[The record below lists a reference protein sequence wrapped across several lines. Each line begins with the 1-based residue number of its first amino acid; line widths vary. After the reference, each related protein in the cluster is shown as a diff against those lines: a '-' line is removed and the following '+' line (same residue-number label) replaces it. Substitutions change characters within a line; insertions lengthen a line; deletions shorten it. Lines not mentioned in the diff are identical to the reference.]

1 MTVRNLTVRQ
11 AARLLGKSEQFVR
24 IGMQRGL
31 LDIGT
36 VFKTKEKSSVF
47 SYHISA
53 LKFMAYSGYTMEE
66 IEADYAANGK

>member
-1 MTVRNLTVRQ
+1 MAVRNLTVRQ

-36 VFKTKEKSSVF
+36 VLKTKSKNTIF
-47 SYHISA
+47 SYHISIA
-53 LKFMAYSGYTMEE
+53 KFMAYSGYTMEE
-66 IEADYAANGK
+66 IEADYTANGK

>member
-1 MTVRNLTVRQ
+1 MAVRNLTVRQ
-11 AARLLGKSEQFVR
+11 VARLLGKSEQFVR

-36 VFKTKEKSSVF
+36 VLKTKSKNTIF
-47 SYHISA
+47 SYHISIA
-53 LKFMAYSGYTMEE
+53 KFMEYSGYTAEE